1 MDELVTH
8 AQQRTTVGL
17 IGISLGPS
25 SQRDVTAPSRSRLC
39 NARSRLCKTPLAL
52 LVALA
57 VVMPAGC
64 NESKKSESTNSP
76 AVKQADTASDG
87 ALKKDDGGASKT
99 IGVSLLTVQH
109 KFYQDM
115 RAGMEREAGKLGYKL
130 HITSAEFD
138 AARQSNQIDEFLVQ
152 KVNAIVVCPA
162 DSRSV
167 GAGIVTANQAGIPVF
182 TADIANLSPRG
193 EVVSHIASDN
203 VQGGREAAKL
213 MVEAVGAQGKV
224 AILTHPEVASVQ
236 DRVKGFKE
244 ELSKHAGLQVV
255 VELSSD
261 GKRDKAARV
270 MEDLLQ
276 AQPELSGV
284 FCINDDSALGALAT
298 IEAAGKLGKIKI
310 VGYDATPEARAK
322 IQSGDMYGDVIQNPD
337 RIGELTIRAI
347 HDHFSGKAPV
357 KVIPVEVGVFKK
369 GSS

>member
-1 MDELVTH
+1 MHRLVTH
-8 AQQRTTVGL
+8 AHQETSVGL
-17 IGISLGPS
+17 DGTTQLTKAL
-25 SQRDVTAPSRSRLC
+25 RVVTAPLRSRPC
-39 NARSRLCKTPLAL
+39 KSRFTL
-52 LVALA
+52 LIAFA
-57 VVMPAGC
+57 VLIPIGC
-64 NESKKSESTNSP
+64 DKSKESQPTKAP
-76 AVKQADTASDG
+76 AVKEPDAASG
-87 ALKKDDGGASKT
+87 SAVKKDDGGGASKT

-115 RAGMEREAGKLGYKL
+115 RSGMEREAGKLGYKL

-213 MVEAVGAQGKV
+213 MVEAVGARGKV

-244 ELSKHAGLQVV
+244 ELSKHAGLHVV
-255 VELSSD
+255 AELSSD

-276 AQPELSGV
+276 AQPEMSGV

-310 VGYDATPEARAK
+310 VGYDATPEARSK

-337 RIGELTIRAI
+337 RIGELTIQAI
-347 HDHFSGKAPV
+347 HDHFSGKSPA